1 MGRRIGACQ
10 KKQRAFFC
18 LTKKG
23 RLGIAAGLFL
33 VLLGVLL
40 PGSFGLKAQG
50 AETERIEYYY
60 ENVCASCDGTEDFY
74 RMYQEG
80 LSQEEQKALQGKTA
94 AYNVFLD
101 SCRRQYEERVRE
113 LEILE
118 GTSLPVLIVG
128 SRWVSGLEQ
137 MEELLHEAAEE
148 AAAGSGSAKGG
159 LSGEGQQA
167 DSSGEKKESE
177 YKDLQHVGE
186 HGANQEEAALAE
198 GLEKQLLENQEP
210 VVLLFTTESCVD
222 CERVKEWLAGQQELT
237 GGRVL
242 EYNIIQDPCLNLLKG
257 MFREYGL
264 REQDQKVPALFYGNQ
279 AAAGADD
286 ILKLDREE
294 LWGEDGRQT
303 LLSGIRRVRE
313 QLWETGGEG
322 EKGGRQNLFALAGAG
337 LLAGL
342 NPCSVSML
350 LMLLSMIVAEKAS
363 VWKNGLMYLAGKY
376 TAYVTIGLVIYVSA
390 ASLDGLV
397 LQDAGNIL
405 NGILV
410 LLFGAAGI
418 LYLADAVRVFRQ
430 EYGKI
435 RTQLP
440 AGLRKWNHGLI
451 RRVGNYSGI
460 LKPLLILGLGMA
472 ISVGEFFCTGQIY
485 MASITYLLKDRVSI
499 VWIYFLVYVTAM
511 SLPAFL
517 MLLIIQR
524 TRNTELISEFMLRH
538 MGAVKIFYAL
548 LFLGYAVYF
557 IVA

>member
-1 MGRRIGACQ
+1 MGACD
-10 KKQRAFFC
+10 RRLSTFFC

-23 RLGIAAGLFL
+23 RLGVAAGLFL
-33 VLLGVLL
+33 VLAGMLSLV
-40 PGSFGLKAQG
+40 FGFRAQG
-50 AETERIEYYY
+50 AEPEQIEYYY

-74 RMYQEG
+74 SMLQER
-80 LSQEEQKALQGKTA
+80 LSKEEQKALQGKTA

-101 SCRRQYEERVRE
+101 SCREQYEERVRK
-113 LEILE
+113 LGIPE

-128 SRWVSGLEQ
+128 DRWVSGLEQ
-137 MEELLHEAAEE
+137 MEELLREAAGK
-148 AAAGSGSAKGG
+148 AADHSGPAEGG
-159 LSGEGQQA
+159 LPGEEQQA
-167 DSSGEKKESE
+167 DGSGGKKES
-177 YKDLQHVGE
+177 KNSDLQRVGE
-186 HGANQEEAALAE
+186 HAADQKEADLAKCME
-198 GLEKQLLENQEP
+198 TELESQEP
-210 VVLLFTTESCVD
+210 ALLLFTTESCED
-222 CERVKEWLAGQQELT
+222 CEKVKEWLAEQKELT

-242 EYNIIQDPCLNLLKG
+242 EYNIVKEPCLNILKG

-264 REQDQKVPALFYGNQ
+264 GEQDQKVPALFYGNGAATGAEAIFRLDGESLWEEGGNQ
-279 AAAGADD
+279 KLLSSIRTVKQQLPEEEEAAAG
-286 ILKLDREE
+286 
-294 LWGEDGRQT
+294 G
-303 LLSGIRRVRE
+303 
-313 QLWETGGEG
+313 
-322 EKGGRQNLFALAGAG
+322 QNLLTLVGAG

-342 NPCSVSML
+342 NPCSISMF
-350 LMLLSMIVAEKAS
+350 LMLLSMVVAEKAS
-363 VWKNGLMYLAGKY
+363 VWKNGLLYLTGKY
-376 TAYVTIGLVIYVSA
+376 AAYVTIGMAIYTSA
-390 ASLDGLV
+390 ANLDGLI

-485 MASITYLLKDRVSI
+485 MASITYLLKDQVAI
-499 VWIYFLVYVTAM
+499 VWVYFLVYVTAM

-517 MLLIIQR
+517 MLIIIQR

-538 MGAVKIFYAL
+538 MGAVKIFNAL

-557 IVA
+557 VFS

>member
-1 MGRRIGACQ
+1 MGRRIGAYY
-10 KKQRAFFC
+10 KKLCALFC
-18 LTKKG
+18 LRKKG
-23 RLGIAAGLFL
+23 RLGVAAGLFL
-33 VLLGVLL
+33 VLAGMLVS
-40 PGSFGLKAQG
+40 GSFGFRSRG
-50 AETERIEYYY
+50 AEPEQIEYYY
-60 ENVCASCDGTEDFY
+60 ENVCASCDGTKDFY
-74 RMYQEG
+74 SLFQER
-80 LSQEEQKALQGKTA
+80 LSKEEQKALQGRTA

-101 SCRRQYEERVRE
+101 SCREQYEERVRE
-113 LEILE
+113 LEIPK

-137 MEELLHEAAEE
+137 MEELLREAAKES
-148 AAAGSGSAKGG
+148 AAHSGPAEGG
-159 LSGEGQQA
+159 LSGEGQQK
-167 DSSGEKKESE
+167 DSSGEKKESK
-177 YKDLQHVGE
+177 YNDLQHVGE
-186 HGANQEEAALAE
+186 RDGNQEEIALAKR
-198 GLEKQLLENQEP
+198 LEAKLQESQTP
-210 VVLLFTTESCVD
+210 VVLLFTTEACED
-222 CERVKEWLAGQQELT
+222 CEKVKEWLDEQQELT

-242 EYNIIQDPCLNLLKG
+242 EYNIIKEPCLNLLKG

-264 REQDQKVPALFYGNQ
+264 KEQDQKIPALFYGND
-279 AAAGADD
+279 AATGADG
-286 ILKLDREE
+286 ILNLDGKQLWEE
-294 LWGEDGRQT
+294 KENQGLISNIG
-303 LLSGIRRVRE
+303 RVRE
-313 QLWETGGEG
+313 QLSETEG
-322 EKGGRQNLFALAGAG
+322 EKAAGGQNLLTLAGAG

-350 LMLLSMIVAEKAS
+350 LMLLSMIVSEKAS
-363 VWKNGLMYLAGKY
+363 VWKNGLLYLAGKY
-376 TAYVTIGLVIYVSA
+376 TAYVTIGLIIYVSA
-390 ASLDGLV
+390 ASLDGLI

-405 NGILV
+405 NKILV
-410 LLFGAAGI
+410 LLFGTAGI

-451 RRVGNYSGI
+451 RRVGNYSGM

-485 MASITYLLKDRVSI
+485 MASITYLLKDQVSM
-499 VWIYFLVYVTAM
+499 VWISFLVYVTAM

-548 LFLGYAVYF
+548 LFLGYALYF
-557 IVA
+557 FLT

>member
-1 MGRRIGACQ
+1 MGRRMGACD
-10 KKQRAFFC
+10 RRLSTFFC

-23 RLGIAAGLFL
+23 RLGVAAGLFL
-33 VLLGVLL
+33 VLAGMLSLV
-40 PGSFGLKAQG
+40 FGFRAQG
-50 AETERIEYYY
+50 AEPEQIEYYY

-74 RMYQEG
+74 SMLQER
-80 LSQEEQKALQGKTA
+80 LSKEEQKALQGKTA

-101 SCRRQYEERVRE
+101 SCREQYEERVRK
-113 LEILE
+113 LGIPE

-128 SRWVSGLEQ
+128 DRWVSGLEQ
-137 MEELLHEAAEE
+137 MEELLREAAGK
-148 AAAGSGSAKGG
+148 AADHSGPAEGG
-159 LSGEGQQA
+159 LPGEEQQA
-167 DSSGEKKESE
+167 DGSGEKKES
-177 YKDLQHVGE
+177 KNSDLQRVGE
-186 HGANQEEAALAE
+186 HAADQKEADLAKCME
-198 GLEKQLLENQEP
+198 TELESQEP
-210 VVLLFTTESCVD
+210 ALLLFTTESCED
-222 CERVKEWLAGQQELT
+222 CEKVKEWLAEQKELT

-242 EYNIIQDPCLNLLKG
+242 EYNIVKEPCLNILKG

-264 REQDQKVPALFYGNQ
+264 GEQDQKVPALFYGNGAATGAEAIFRLDGESLWEEGGNQ
-279 AAAGADD
+279 KLLSSIRTVKQQLPEEEEAAAG
-286 ILKLDREE
+286 
-294 LWGEDGRQT
+294 G
-303 LLSGIRRVRE
+303 
-313 QLWETGGEG
+313 
-322 EKGGRQNLFALAGAG
+322 QNLLTLAGAG

-342 NPCSVSML
+342 NPCSISMF
-350 LMLLSMIVAEKAS
+350 LMLLSMVVAEKAS
-363 VWKNGLMYLAGKY
+363 VWKNGLLYLTGKY
-376 TAYVTIGLVIYVSA
+376 AAYVTIGMAIYTSA
-390 ASLDGLV
+390 ANLDGLI

-485 MASITYLLKDRVSI
+485 MASITYLLKDQVAI
-499 VWIYFLVYVTAM
+499 VWVYFLVYVTAM

-517 MLLIIQR
+517 MLIIIQR

-538 MGAVKIFYAL
+538 MGAVKIFNAL

-557 IVA
+557 VFS

>member
-1 MGRRIGACQ
+1 MGRRMGACD
-10 KKQRAFFC
+10 RRLSTFFC

-23 RLGIAAGLFL
+23 RLGVAAGLFL
-33 VLLGVLL
+33 VLAGMLSLV
-40 PGSFGLKAQG
+40 FGFRAQG
-50 AETERIEYYY
+50 AEPEQIEYYY

-74 RMYQEG
+74 SMLQER
-80 LSQEEQKALQGKTA
+80 LSKEEQKALQGKTA

-101 SCRRQYEERVRE
+101 SCREQYEERVRK
-113 LEILE
+113 LGIPE

-128 SRWVSGLEQ
+128 DRWVSGLEQ
-137 MEELLHEAAEE
+137 MEELLREAAGK
-148 AAAGSGSAKGG
+148 AADHSGPAEGG
-159 LSGEGQQA
+159 LPGEEQQA
-167 DSSGEKKESE
+167 DGSGGKKES
-177 YKDLQHVGE
+177 KNSDLQRVGE
-186 HGANQEEAALAE
+186 HAADQKEADLAKCME
-198 GLEKQLLENQEP
+198 TELESQEP
-210 VVLLFTTESCVD
+210 ALLLFTTESCED
-222 CERVKEWLAGQQELT
+222 CEKVKEWLAEQKELT

-242 EYNIIQDPCLNLLKG
+242 EYNIVKEPCLNILKG

-264 REQDQKVPALFYGNQ
+264 GEQDQKVPALFYGNGAATGAEAIFRLDGESLWEEGGNQ
-279 AAAGADD
+279 KLLSSIRTVKQQLPEEEEAAAG
-286 ILKLDREE
+286 
-294 LWGEDGRQT
+294 G
-303 LLSGIRRVRE
+303 
-313 QLWETGGEG
+313 
-322 EKGGRQNLFALAGAG
+322 QNLLTLVGAG

-342 NPCSVSML
+342 NPCSISMF
-350 LMLLSMIVAEKAS
+350 LMLLSMVVAEKAS
-363 VWKNGLMYLAGKY
+363 VWKNGLLYLTGKY
-376 TAYVTIGLVIYVSA
+376 AAYVTIGMAIYTSA
-390 ASLDGLV
+390 ANLDGLI

-485 MASITYLLKDRVSI
+485 MASITYLLKDQVAI
-499 VWIYFLVYVTAM
+499 VWVYFLVYVTAM

-517 MLLIIQR
+517 MLIIIQR

-538 MGAVKIFYAL
+538 MGAVKIFNAL

-557 IVA
+557 VFS

>member
-1 MGRRIGACQ
+1 MGACD
-10 KKQRAFFC
+10 RRLSTFFC

-23 RLGIAAGLFL
+23 RLGVAAGLFL
-33 VLLGVLL
+33 VLAGMLSLV
-40 PGSFGLKAQG
+40 FGFRAQG
-50 AETERIEYYY
+50 AEPEQIEYYY

-74 RMYQEG
+74 SMLQER
-80 LSQEEQKALQGKTA
+80 LSKEEQKALQGKTA

-101 SCRRQYEERVRE
+101 SCREQYEERVRK
-113 LEILE
+113 LGIPE

-128 SRWVSGLEQ
+128 DRWVSGLEQ
-137 MEELLHEAAEE
+137 MEELLREAAGK
-148 AAAGSGSAKGG
+148 AADHSGPAEGG
-159 LSGEGQQA
+159 LPGEEQQA
-167 DSSGEKKESE
+167 DGSGEKKES
-177 YKDLQHVGE
+177 KNSDLQRVGE
-186 HGANQEEAALAE
+186 HAADQKEADLAKCME
-198 GLEKQLLENQEP
+198 TELESQEP
-210 VVLLFTTESCVD
+210 ALLLFTTESCED
-222 CERVKEWLAGQQELT
+222 CEKVKEWLAEQKELT

-242 EYNIIQDPCLNLLKG
+242 EYNIVKEPCLNILKG

-264 REQDQKVPALFYGNQ
+264 GEQDQKVPALFYGNGAATGAEAIFRLDGESLWEEGGNQ
-279 AAAGADD
+279 KLLSSIRTVKQQLPEEEEAAAG
-286 ILKLDREE
+286 
-294 LWGEDGRQT
+294 G
-303 LLSGIRRVRE
+303 
-313 QLWETGGEG
+313 
-322 EKGGRQNLFALAGAG
+322 QNLLTLAGAG

-342 NPCSVSML
+342 NPCSISML
-350 LMLLSMIVAEKAS
+350 LMLLSMVVAEKAS
-363 VWKNGLMYLAGKY
+363 VWKNGLLYLTGKY
-376 TAYVTIGLVIYVSA
+376 AAYVTIGMAIYTSA
-390 ASLDGLV
+390 ANLDGLI

-485 MASITYLLKDRVSI
+485 MASITYLLKDQVAI
-499 VWIYFLVYVTAM
+499 VWVYFLVYVTAM

-517 MLLIIQR
+517 MLIIIQR

-538 MGAVKIFYAL
+538 MGAVKIFNAL

-557 IVA
+557 VFS

>member
-1 MGRRIGACQ
+1 MGRRMGACD
-10 KKQRAFFC
+10 RRLSTFFC

-23 RLGIAAGLFL
+23 RLGVAAGLFL
-33 VLLGVLL
+33 VLAGMLSLV
-40 PGSFGLKAQG
+40 FGFRAQG
-50 AETERIEYYY
+50 AEPEQIEYYY

-74 RMYQEG
+74 SMLQER
-80 LSQEEQKALQGKTA
+80 LSKEEQKALQGKTA

-101 SCRRQYEERVRE
+101 SCREQYEERVRK
-113 LEILE
+113 LGIPE

-128 SRWVSGLEQ
+128 DRWVSGLEQ
-137 MEELLHEAAEE
+137 MEELLREAAGK
-148 AAAGSGSAKGG
+148 AADHSGPAEGG
-159 LSGEGQQA
+159 LPGEEQQA
-167 DSSGEKKESE
+167 DGSGEKKES
-177 YKDLQHVGE
+177 KNSDLQRVGE
-186 HGANQEEAALAE
+186 HAADQKEADLAKCME
-198 GLEKQLLENQEP
+198 TELESQEP
-210 VVLLFTTESCVD
+210 ALLLFTTESCED
-222 CERVKEWLAGQQELT
+222 CEKVKEWLAEQKELT

-242 EYNIIQDPCLNLLKG
+242 EYNIVKEPCLNILKG

-264 REQDQKVPALFYGNQ
+264 GEQDQKVPALFYGNGAATGAEAIFRLDGESLWEEGGNQ
-279 AAAGADD
+279 KLLSSIRTVKQQLPEEEEAAAG
-286 ILKLDREE
+286 
-294 LWGEDGRQT
+294 G
-303 LLSGIRRVRE
+303 
-313 QLWETGGEG
+313 
-322 EKGGRQNLFALAGAG
+322 QNLLTLAGAG

-342 NPCSVSML
+342 NPCSISML
-350 LMLLSMIVAEKAS
+350 LMLLSMVVAEKAS
-363 VWKNGLMYLAGKY
+363 VWKNGLLYLTGKY
-376 TAYVTIGLVIYVSA
+376 AAYVTIGMAIYTSA
-390 ASLDGLV
+390 ANLDGLI

-485 MASITYLLKDRVSI
+485 MASITYLLKDQVAI
-499 VWIYFLVYVTAM
+499 VWVYFLVYVTAM

-517 MLLIIQR
+517 MLIIIQR

-538 MGAVKIFYAL
+538 MGAVKIFNAL

-557 IVA
+557 VFS

>member
-1 MGRRIGACQ
+1 MGACD
-10 KKQRAFFC
+10 RRLSTFFC

-23 RLGIAAGLFL
+23 RLGVAAGLFL
-33 VLLGVLL
+33 VLAGMLSLV
-40 PGSFGLKAQG
+40 FGFRAQG
-50 AETERIEYYY
+50 AEPEQIEYYY

-74 RMYQEG
+74 SMLQER
-80 LSQEEQKALQGKTA
+80 LSKEEQKALQGKTA

-101 SCRRQYEERVRE
+101 SCREQYEERVRK
-113 LEILE
+113 LGIPE

-128 SRWVSGLEQ
+128 DRWVSGLEQ
-137 MEELLHEAAEE
+137 MEELLREAAGK
-148 AAAGSGSAKGG
+148 AADHSGPAEGG
-159 LSGEGQQA
+159 LPGEEQQA
-167 DSSGEKKESE
+167 DGSGEKKES
-177 YKDLQHVGE
+177 KNSDLQRVGE
-186 HGANQEEAALAE
+186 HAADQKEADLAKCME
-198 GLEKQLLENQEP
+198 TELESQEP
-210 VVLLFTTESCVD
+210 ALLLFTTESCED
-222 CERVKEWLAGQQELT
+222 CEKVKEWLAEQKELT

-242 EYNIIQDPCLNLLKG
+242 EYNIVKEPCLNILKG

-264 REQDQKVPALFYGNQ
+264 GEQDQKVPALFYGNGAATGAEAIFRLDGESLWEEGGNPKLLSSIRTVKQ
-279 AAAGADD
+279 QLPEEEEAAAG
-286 ILKLDREE
+286 
-294 LWGEDGRQT
+294 G
-303 LLSGIRRVRE
+303 
-313 QLWETGGEG
+313 
-322 EKGGRQNLFALAGAG
+322 QNLLTLAGAG

-342 NPCSVSML
+342 NPCSISML
-350 LMLLSMIVAEKAS
+350 LMLLSMVVAEKAS
-363 VWKNGLMYLAGKY
+363 VWKNGLLYLTGKY
-376 TAYVTIGLVIYVSA
+376 AAYMTIGMAIYTSA
-390 ASLDGLV
+390 ANLDGLI

-405 NGILV
+405 NVILV

-485 MASITYLLKDRVSI
+485 MASITYLLKDQVAI
-499 VWIYFLVYVTAM
+499 VWVYFLVYVTAM

-517 MLLIIQR
+517 MLIIIQR

-538 MGAVKIFYAL
+538 MGAVKIFNAL

-557 IVA
+557 VFS

>member
-1 MGRRIGACQ
+1 MGRRMGACD
-10 KKQRAFFC
+10 RRLSTFFC

-23 RLGIAAGLFL
+23 RLGVAAGLFL
-33 VLLGVLL
+33 VLAGMLSLV
-40 PGSFGLKAQG
+40 FGFRAQG
-50 AETERIEYYY
+50 AEPEQIEYYY

-74 RMYQEG
+74 SMLQER
-80 LSQEEQKALQGKTA
+80 LSKEEQKALQGKTA

-101 SCRRQYEERVRE
+101 SCREQYEERVRK
-113 LEILE
+113 LGIPE

-128 SRWVSGLEQ
+128 DRWVSGLEQ
-137 MEELLHEAAEE
+137 MEELLREAAGK
-148 AAAGSGSAKGG
+148 AADHSGPAEGG
-159 LSGEGQQA
+159 LPGEEQQA
-167 DSSGEKKESE
+167 DGSGEKKES
-177 YKDLQHVGE
+177 KNSDLQRVGE
-186 HGANQEEAALAE
+186 HAADQKEADLAKCME
-198 GLEKQLLENQEP
+198 TELESQEP
-210 VVLLFTTESCVD
+210 ALLLFTTESCED
-222 CERVKEWLAGQQELT
+222 CEKVKEWLAEQKELT

-242 EYNIIQDPCLNLLKG
+242 EYNIVKEPCLNILKG

-264 REQDQKVPALFYGNQ
+264 GEQDQKVPALFYGNGAATGAEAIFRLDGESLWEEGGNQ
-279 AAAGADD
+279 KLLSSIRTVKQQLPEEEEAAAG
-286 ILKLDREE
+286 
-294 LWGEDGRQT
+294 G
-303 LLSGIRRVRE
+303 
-313 QLWETGGEG
+313 
-322 EKGGRQNLFALAGAG
+322 QNLLTLVGAG

-342 NPCSVSML
+342 NPCSISMF
-350 LMLLSMIVAEKAS
+350 LMLLSMVVAEKAS
-363 VWKNGLMYLAGKY
+363 VWKNGLLYLTGKY
-376 TAYVTIGLVIYVSA
+376 AAYVTIGMAIYTSA
-390 ASLDGLV
+390 ANLDGLI

-485 MASITYLLKDRVSI
+485 MASITYLLKDQVAI
-499 VWIYFLVYVTAM
+499 VWVYFLVYVTAM

-517 MLLIIQR
+517 MLIIIQR

-538 MGAVKIFYAL
+538 MGAVKIFNAL

-557 IVA
+557 VFS